1 MNPKN
6 QQWLDEFKI
15 AIIELDEKRIDLMLD
30 SIPSFDNLEHMQIAL
45 SLIAQAKES
54 LKKEA
59 QLIKK
64 SMIKIEKNRAF
75 LEPYTKEKR
84 ILDMSY

>member
-1 MNPKN
+1 MNQKN

-15 AIIELDEKRIDLMLD
+15 AIIELDEKKIDLMLD
-30 SIPSFDNLEHMQIAL
+30 SMPSFDDLEHMQIAL
-45 SLIAQAKES
+45 ALIAQAKES

-59 QLIKK
+59 QLIKEG
-64 SMIKIEKNRAF
+64 MIKIKKNRAF
-75 LEPYTKEKR
+75 LEPYIKEKR